1 MRIITLLKTI
11 ISKTTTKM
19 SYKKSKI
26 TWKQWI
32 RTRRMTISRAMM
44 MSVSQKLRTT
54 TSCLV
59 RLPRPPRR
67 KLVPKLKELEGKA
80 QKIITPRK

>member
-1 MRIITLLKTI
+1 MRIITQLKTI
-11 ISKTTTKM
+11 ISKITTKM

-26 TWKQWI
+26 TWKKWI
-32 RTRRMTISRAMM
+32 RTRRMMISRAMM
-44 MSVSQKLRTT
+44 MSVSQKLRTI
-54 TSCLV
+54 TSYLV
-59 RLPRPPRR
+59 RLQKLPRR

>member
-26 TWKQWI
+26 TWKKWI
-32 RTRRMTISRAMM
+32 RTRRMMISRAMT

-59 RLPRPPRR
+59 RLQKLPRR

>member
-1 MRIITLLKTI
+1 MRIITQLKTI
-11 ISKTTTKM
+11 ISKITTKM

-26 TWKQWI
+26 TWKKWI
-32 RTRRMTISRAMM
+32 RTRRMMISRAMM

-54 TSCLV
+54 TSYLV
-59 RLPRPPRR
+59 RLQKLPRR